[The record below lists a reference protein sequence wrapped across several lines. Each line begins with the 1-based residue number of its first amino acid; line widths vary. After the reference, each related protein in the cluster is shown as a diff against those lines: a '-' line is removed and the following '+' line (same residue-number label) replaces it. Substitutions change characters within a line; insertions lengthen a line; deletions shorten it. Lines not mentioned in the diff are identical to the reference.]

1 MNLETD
7 LQAIFVPEAIPDPF
21 PRYEQAR
28 QHGNVLAMPQWNTS
42 FVLGWEGVQKLFR
55 HPAVS
60 SNRITTTPEL
70 EGSASVNLLKHMML
84 FHDGANHARL
94 RGLVSQA
101 FTPKA
106 IAETKSFVEERVREL
121 LLQHGQQG
129 GNFVENV
136 AIPLPMVVI
145 LELMGV
151 SKAERDRL
159 KQWSLSVAALLD
171 GGSFNLEV
179 FPQIE
184 QDIKAMRE
192 YFRGVADSLRSSPR
206 PGILSAMTN
215 AESDGLSSDE
225 LLANAALLMVAGHE
239 TTTNLISG
247 AMLEFARQP
256 QAWQTLLAQ
265 PELVGNTVEELLRII
280 SPVTM
285 TDRILLEPLEL
296 EGVSL
301 ARGSVTLILAAAN
314 RDATRFSNPQA
325 LDPFRPNAKE
335 HVAFASGPHYCLGA
349 PLARLEAKTFLEVLA
364 DSYPGFWVDIKSADY
379 RNNYA
384 LRGLRYLNVE
394 LSR

>member
-7 LQAIFVPEAIPDPF
+7 LQALFVPEAIPDPF
-21 PRYEQAR
+21 PRYETVR
-28 QHGNVLAMPQWNTS
+28 QHGNVLPVPQWNTS

-55 HPAVS
+55 HPSIS
-60 SNRITTTPEL
+60 SNRIAMATGL
-70 EGSASVNLLKHMML
+70 EDTASLTLLKHMML

-106 IAETKSFVEERVREL
+106 VAETAEFIEGTVQQ
-121 LLQHGQQG
+121 LLQHQAQQG

-136 AIPLPMVVI
+136 AVPLPLLVI
-145 LELMGV
+145 LELMGL
-151 SKAERDRL
+151 KDTERDKL
-159 KQWSLSVAALLD
+159 KQWSVSIAALLD
-171 GGSFNLEV
+171 GGSFNPET

-184 QDIKAMRE
+184 QNIVALRE
-192 YFRGVADSLRSSPR
+192 YFQGIADDLRVNPR
-206 PGILSAMTN
+206 PGILSAMAN
-215 AESDGLSSDE
+215 ADGDVLSGDE
-225 LLANAALLMVAGHE
+225 LLANAALLMAAGHE

-256 QAWQTLLAQ
+256 GAWQTLLAQ

-285 TDRILLEPLEL
+285 TDRVLREPLEL
-296 EGVSL
+296 DGITL
-301 ARGSVTLILAAAN
+301 AVGNVTLMLAAAN
-314 RDATRFSNPQA
+314 RDAKRFPNPQT
-325 LDPFRPNAKE
+325 LDPSRPNAKE

-349 PLARLEAKTFLEVLA
+349 PLARLEAKTFLEVLTK
-364 DSYPGFWVDIKSADY
+364 SYPEFRVDTTNTPY

-384 LRGLRYLNVE
+384 LRGLQYLSVK
-394 LSR
+394 L